1 MILTYWWDLWCW
13 IFKIPSILKCKINLT
28 KKENTHNEVHRSWQ
42 WKSNCFQ
49 DKINHLKIAHEQSN
63 SQRTNKNVCAA
74 WLGKNCWALERFV
87 ILMFL
92 SKFVTLELH
101 ASHWPAI
108 DVFSVYILEKSESIS
123 AICFYIWHNTNRALS
138 FWSAG
143 GSDVLWSAYVTASS
157 VYYNKTPSNI
167 TAKRSDTPAKPGD
180 RQEESDRARLQCSLT
195 FACP

>member
-101 ASHWPAI
+101 ASSFPLTSNRCL
-108 DVFSVYILEKSESIS
+108 FCVYTREIWVYFCNLLLYLAQYESCIKFLERRGLWRSL
-123 AICFYIWHNTNRALS
+123 ICLCHC
-138 FWSAG
+138 
-143 GSDVLWSAYVTASS
+143 
-157 VYYNKTPSNI
+157 K
-167 TAKRSDTPAKPGD
+167 
-180 RQEESDRARLQCSLT
+180 QCLL
-195 FACP
+195 